1 VLPAQSTP
9 ESEELY
15 NEFNSATEE
24 ILTQLR
30 VAKEPQAT
38 HIEENAFDGSKMVAT
53 SATEQLSEVSPKFEM
68 LSELSE
74 DDHTT
79 MLDQTSTKTSVTVT
93 ATSSKSGAQTADV
106 KASYQSNVKTIYTH
120 LEEIIKKILAHKEAW
135 TQKYPPSPRQQAT
148 LSRTADSSASK
159 LRSER
164 AL

>member
-1 VLPAQSTP
+1 MLPAQSTP

-30 VAKEPQAT
+30 AAKEPQAA

-68 LSELSE
+68 LTELSE

-79 MLDQTSTKTSVTVT
+79 ML
-93 ATSSKSGAQTADV
+93 TADV

-120 LEEIIKKILAHKEAW
+120 LEEIIKKILAHKKAW
-135 TQKYPPSPRQQAT
+135 TEKYPHRPANKP
-148 LSRTADSSASK
+148 LSAEPPTAQPQSCD
-159 LRSER
+159 RSGH
-164 AL
+164 